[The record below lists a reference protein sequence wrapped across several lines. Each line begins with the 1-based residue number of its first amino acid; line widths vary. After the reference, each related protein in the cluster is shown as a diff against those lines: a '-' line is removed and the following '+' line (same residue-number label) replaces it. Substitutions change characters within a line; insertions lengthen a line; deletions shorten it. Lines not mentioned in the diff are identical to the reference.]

1 MLSILRNLPNQPSN
15 IDDLNRRREMT
26 ESVVSRMIV
35 DSESLDIVLLP
46 IRDERGL
53 TRLDYAVRL
62 GNPRDLSLTKSAE
75 GQEYTYSIEVRVR
88 VYTDDSKLIFT
99 QQRSISDHLDQKHL
113 DEIKHRVFGYEGIL
127 PLPPGKYH
135 LDFLV
140 TDWTQKVGY
149 HADREVLIPPNTAS
163 TFAISAILPFSRV
176 EVIDKDAQAVTPF
189 AMGGLRFKPL
199 EGTRLFFNSTQDLK
213 VTYQIW
219 APPKPPETEAGQNLT
234 VQYALGQPAL
244 SGTAS
249 IVKDT
254 VDMGQFTSSGALVNG
269 KKISLTDKPDGNYI
283 LTVSVSGAGTSQ
295 KTYSSLPFQILNE
308 VPFDSPWDIDEPGI
322 DKDEAKGILDQQR
335 GLCYLAQGN
344 SADARLWFRLALN
357 KDHSDDI
364 ARARLVEAY
373 YSLNAYPAIVS
384 LLNDAGITPGTG
396 SATIVQIAESL
407 LKTGNTSKAVSLL
420 KDTIRTRPE
429 DAPLY
434 LALAD
439 GYQQMGD
446 SQGAMEMSRKGKAL
460 LSSDSAPK

>member
-1 MLSILRNLPNQPSN
+1 
-15 IDDLNRRREMT
+15 
-26 ESVVSRMIV
+26 
-35 DSESLDIVLLP
+35 
-46 IRDERGL
+46 
-53 TRLDYAVRL
+53 
-62 GNPRDLSLTKSAE
+62 
-75 GQEYTYSIEVRVR
+75 
-88 VYTDDSKLIFT
+88 
-99 QQRSISDHLDQKHL
+99 
-113 DEIKHRVFGYEGIL
+113 
-127 PLPPGKYH
+127 
-135 LDFLV
+135 
-140 TDWTQKVGY
+140 
-149 HADREVLIPPNTAS
+149 
-163 TFAISAILPFSRV
+163 
-176 EVIDKDAQAVTPF
+176 
-189 AMGGLRFKPL
+189 
-199 EGTRLFFNSTQDLK
+199 
-213 VTYQIW
+213 
-219 APPKPPETEAGQNLT
+219 
-234 VQYALGQPAL
+234 
-244 SGTAS
+244 
-249 IVKDT
+249 
-254 VDMGQFTSSGALVNG
+254 MGQFTSSGALVNG

-283 LTVSVSGAGTSQ
+283 RTVSVSGPGTSQ
-295 KTYSSLPFQILNE
+295 ETYSSLAFQILNE

-335 GLCYLAQGN
+335 GLCHLAQGN
-344 SADARLWFRLALN
+344 SAEARLWFRLALN